1 MNETGI
7 KTVIPNPK
15 PVKTVALVNNTVTPS
30 QRLPCLRNS
39 RVLTIAEQL
48 LTLR

>member
-15 PVKTVALVNNTVTPS
+15 PVKTVALVNNTITPS
-30 QRLPCLRNS
+30 LH
-39 RVLTIAEQL
+39 
-48 LTLR
+48 